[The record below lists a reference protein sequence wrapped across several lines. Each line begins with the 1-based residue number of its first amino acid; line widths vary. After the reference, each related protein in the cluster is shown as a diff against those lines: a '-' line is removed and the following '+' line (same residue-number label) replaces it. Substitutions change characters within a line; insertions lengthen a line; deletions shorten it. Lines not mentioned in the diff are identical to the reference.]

1 MDESN
6 IKGSN
11 DISSNILVPYQAL
24 MNYLYHNHYMELD
37 SEDEEFLLCMFLS
50 IKSSLFNK
58 FSDSSE

>member
-50 IKSSLFNK
+50 IQILTL
-58 FSDSSE
+58 